1 MSNVVRPRSPR
12 AARRSL
18 RRAAALAGATAALLP
33 GAALAQE
40 SAFSPDR
47 DGVMIWTTIACVLAL
62 AACAIGYAWR
72 RMQGMD
78 HPTPDELEMMGGHGH
93 DDQDEHA
100 AVHPHPEAEH
110 TPAAA
115 HH

>member
-1 MSNVVRPRSPR
+1 MSNAVRPQAPR
-12 AARRSL
+12 AARRAL
-18 RRAAALAGATAALLP
+18 RRVATLAGATAALLP
-33 GAALAQE
+33 GAAFAQE
-40 SAFSPDR
+40 SPLAPDR
-47 DGVMIWTTIACVLAL
+47 DQVMIWTTIACILAL
-62 AACAIGYAWR
+62 VACAIGYAWR

-93 DDQDEHA
+93 DEHDEHA
-100 AVHPHPEAEH
+100 ADHPHPEADH

>member
-1 MSNVVRPRSPR
+1 MSNAVRSETPRG
-12 AARRSL
+12 ARRAW
-18 RRAAALAGATAALLP
+18 RRFAVLSSVIVALLP

-40 SAFSPDR
+40 SAISPDR
-47 DGVMIWTTIACVLAL
+47 TEVMIVTAVVSILAL
-62 AACAIGYAWR
+62 IACAIGYAWR

-78 HPTPDELEMMGGHGH
+78 HPTPDELEMMGSHGH
-93 DDQDEHA
+93 DEHD
-100 AVHPHPEAEH
+100 EH